1 MERTDANHLVV
12 PGPSPAA
19 PQPEVA
25 REPLLRAQNVHRL
38 LGTGDAVAH
47 ILKGVS
53 LEIGYGEYTSIVGAS
68 GSGRVGWLVAMG
80 IAVAAILIAAVV
92 LAVRTDERPGMPG
105 MDMGRHPSVGLG
117 ADRAPS
123 GSRL

>member
-1 MERTDANHLVV
+1 MRSVSSEHERIDDDPA
-12 PGPSPAA
+12 PAA
-19 PQPEVA
+19 Q
-25 REPLLRAQNVHRL
+25 
-38 LGTGDAVAH
+38 
-47 ILKGVS
+47 
-53 LEIGYGEYTSIVGAS
+53 AS